1 MQSLNQSKIQNIQQN
16 SKHALLTQQDLSTK
30 ARANE
35 EQKVEEFQN
44 HNPSAVLKKIMQ
56 FRQRYG
62 NNSDTKK
69 IDTKMQQHT
78 DIDFTQTQSE
88 EDSPGDTFKMVS
100 ATPHNPKSKQVNDKQ
115 LSQTPSQLLQT
126 AHTDIGSKMQQAQ
139 NNDKSWTQ
147 FSSKFEAKDTSNQA
161 SPFDP
166 FQQSPNDSSF
176 QKLQQVFPN
185 DNIMSSQRNF
195 ELEQSKA
202 TLHNSKQSQQQQ
214 SKYQQKSTK
223 KLHNKDADLIDYQ
236 FSQVRI
242 SDFMKESKSI
252 DYDCQLP
259 ATSSQIKSEKDI
271 NQSKGFGQNRDT
283 KIPESKESQH
293 KNQSK
298 KRKFEELQNS
308 QQLDQVQDS
317 KQSINIKSN
326 DINDDIL
333 KHEHSVSNVFENL
346 TEQINTS
353 TAQNVQYLP
362 NIHEKI
368 SKNKRRQINST
379 SLYLAQPQTKQV
391 DRVHYFLPDLIPP
404 SSFHLNQNL
413 LNQQI
418 QIHQQHQAQQQN
430 PNNRL
435 VQHNHQQ
442 QFSQGSNYDETPTV
456 SNFQIVSK
464 SYIDRLDY
472 SEYDQDASQSM
483 IRYFDTKQYSQLSQS
498 DISAMSRS
506 YSGGYGRI
514 TKNVPSLN
522 QTQLQ
527 LIRQLTIKNYG
538 YIVGGLVL
546 EYLDIQKQILAE
558 KSLKPSSATS
568 LSQFFKRLVFIE
580 SQNEGKFIIN
590 EGILGFCKKMQTFI
604 ESFKFQNSEIYT
616 NFCQQPKYYKGQLAT
631 TDPKW
636 QNFIFKLFN
645 DLSIFLLKHT
655 LMSSEYLKFLIRKFH
670 KLFVNKPKYCA
681 LVLNRLDIIDFK
693 DNEHVKE
700 LQMLRRTLDGRN
712 DTIYGYLHDRNSVLA
727 TYKFI
732 DLVLSKLVDNMQL
745 KFLTIS
751 QEEMKIYLESQ
762 TQAKNKKLPSTFP
775 IQPQIFHVKIHKI
788 QGNQDILLQ
797 QNESD
802 FSIGYLTSYSYLK
815 AAPGN
820 FILQPINKNKS
831 AFKQSQMSSINFDKV
846 QNSSDL
852 QFSDLSIQE
861 LLEYLKQHFIE
872 VNQKL
877 SHGQNLFHQD
887 YQNQD
892 CDSQDELQSKT
903 FKTKATTK
911 FQKVWLSLGEKVEP
925 VLFSIAHQFFQFYID
940 NKFKK
945 QHRYTFVMNLL
956 YNQAV
961 SNPSQLGLGN
971 FRAKLKANEIRVKI
985 LDALHQ
991 ELAMHERK
999 PQVAGTKVKII
1010 LSEDLSY
1017 RILIK
1022 VLSVLRTDVSLMSVF
1037 MRRLFIMIHQQSH
1050 CIISKKEIDQLNLKI
1065 WKKHAF
1071 DMLFESKKVE
1081 VKSINKSNG
1090 DQGAS
1095 SSTLDVSGKEC
1106 RRAIVEFMFG
1116 SLCLVKEIEKVAL

>member
-78 DIDFTQTQSE
+78 DIDYTQTQSE
-88 EDSPGDTFKMVS
+88 EDTPEDTSIMVT
-100 ATPHNPKSKQVNDKQ
+100 ATPNPKSKQVFGQQIN
-115 LSQTPSQLLQT
+115 QTPSEQLQT
-126 AHTDIGSKMQQAQ
+126 AHTDIGFKMQQAQ
-139 NNDKSWTQ
+139 INDKSWTQ
-147 FSSKFEAKDTSNQA
+147 LSSKFEAKDTSNQA

-166 FQQSPNDSSF
+166 FQQSPNDTSF
-176 QKLQQVFPN
+176 QKLQQVFPK

-202 TLHNSKQSQQQQ
+202 ALHNSIQSQQQQ
-214 SKYQQKSTK
+214 SKYLQKSAK
-223 KLHNKDADLIDYQ
+223 KLHNEDVDLIDCQ

-259 ATSSQIKSEKDI
+259 ATSSQIKSQKDI
-271 NQSKGFGQNRDT
+271 NLSKGFGQNRDT

-293 KNQSK
+293 TNQSR
-298 KRKFEELQNS
+298 KRKFEEIQHS
-308 QQLDQVQDS
+308 QQIYQVLDS
-317 KQSINIKSN
+317 KQSINIEYNDFKDDKLENGNSGSN
-326 DINDDIL
+326 SCD
-333 KHEHSVSNVFENL
+333 NVI
-346 TEQINTS
+346 EQINTS
-353 TAQNVQYLP
+353 RAQNVQNLP
-362 NIHEKI
+362 NIHEKV
-368 SKNKRRQINST
+368 SNNKRRQINSI

-391 DRVHYFLPDLIPP
+391 ERMHYFLPDLIPP
-404 SSFHLNQNL
+404 SSFQLNQNL

-418 QIHQQHQAQQQN
+418 QPHLHQVYQQN

-435 VQHNHQQ
+435 VNNHHQ

-464 SYIDRLDY
+464 SYIDQLDN
-472 SEYDQDASQSM
+472 SEYDDASQSV

-616 NFCQQPKYYKGQLAT
+616 NFCQQPKYYKGQLVT

-655 LMSSEYLKFLIRKFH
+655 LMSSEFLKFLIRKFQ
-670 KLFVNKPKYCA
+670 KLFINKPKYCA

-700 LQMLRRTLDGRN
+700 IQMLRRTLDGRN
-712 DTIYGYLHDRNSVLA
+712 DTIDGYLHDRNSVLA

-732 DLVLSKLVDNMQL
+732 DLVLSKLVDKKQL
-745 KFLTIS
+745 KFLNIS
-751 QEEMKIYLESQ
+751 QEEMKTFLESQ
-762 TQAKNKKLPSTFP
+762 TQVKNKKLPSTFP
-775 IQPQIFHVKIHKI
+775 IQPQIFHVKMQKI
-788 QGNQDILLQ
+788 QEKQDILLQ

-802 FSIGYLTSYSYLK
+802 LSIGYLTTYSYLK
-815 AAPGN
+815 ATPVN
-820 FILQPINKNKS
+820 FILQPINKIMS
-831 AFKQSQMSSINFDKV
+831 AFKQSQMRAVNIDIVQYSSN
-846 QNSSDL
+846 L
-852 QFSDLSIQE
+852 QFSDLSIQQ
-861 LLEYLKQHFIE
+861 LLEYLKQHFIDI
-872 VNQKL
+872 NQKL
-877 SHGQNLFHQD
+877 SHGQHLFQKD

-892 CDSQDELQSKT
+892 CSSHDDQQSKVLNT
-903 FKTKATTK
+903 VNTTL
-911 FQKVWLSLGEKVEP
+911 FQKVWLQLGEKVEP

-961 SNPSQLGLGN
+961 TNPTQLGLGN
-971 FRAKLKANEIRVKI
+971 FRARLKTNEMRVKI

-1037 MRRLFIMIHQQSH
+1037 MRRLFIMINQLSH
-1050 CIISKKEIDQLNLKI
+1050 LIISKKEIDQLYLKI